1 MQADDFQFRPMKISE
16 TCVFSP
22 NRLRNAEKRSE
33 FMIVLRQSAFISSG
47 AGLTSASGLC
57 QPFQV
62 IGKQSIMALIFVAR
76 LLAVFMISVVCRFA
90 GGQDSAA
97 SVTPN
102 IVLIFMDDMG
112 YADPGPFGGTAEL
125 TPNLNEMAAQ
135 GRRFTDFYVSQAV
148 CSASRASLLTGCYN
162 IRIGIQGALGPKSTI
177 GLNSGEMTLAELCQQ
192 KGYATA
198 CFGKWHLGHEV
209 PFLPLQHGFDEYFG
223 LPYSNDMWPFHP
235 EVMHLP
241 MEERLRNWPNLPLI
255 ENNSVIDAEVTAE
268 DQKQLTRQYT
278 EKAVSFIER
287 NRRQPF
293 FLYVPHSMVHVP
305 LFAGAEFE
313 GKSGRGAFSDVL
325 MEIDWSVGQIVQTLR
340 RLQLEDNTL
349 VIFTSDNGPWL
360 SYGNHAGSAG
370 PLREGKG
377 TMFEGGCRV
386 PCLMKWP
393 ARIKPGST
401 CSEPAMTI
409 DLLPTIAEFLG
420 GTLPD
425 HPIDGK
431 SISELM
437 CGDADSTSPHEA
449 LYFYW
454 GPELQAVRSGVW
466 KMHFPHDY
474 RTLNGAPSG
483 TDGIPVKYKNSEIG
497 EALFDLSKD
506 PGETTNVLQLHPE
519 IAQKI
524 RTLADVARQ
533 ELGDG
538 AIKGSGL
545 RAAGKLNPEK

>member
-1 MQADDFQFRPMKISE
+1 MQALGLLPHPPSLSLASAKQTIMASIRVFRFLVLLLIVG
-16 TCVFSP
+16 CC
-22 NRLRNAEKRSE
+22 RLVYGWDAT
-33 FMIVLRQSAFISSG
+33 
-47 AGLTSASGLC
+47 TSA
-57 QPFQV
+57 P
-62 IGKQSIMALIFVAR
+62 
-76 LLAVFMISVVCRFA
+76 
-90 GGQDSAA
+90 
-97 SVTPN
+97 PN

-112 YADPGPFGGTAEL
+112 YADPGPFGGDAEL
-125 TPNLNEMAAQ
+125 TPNLNEMAAE
-135 GRRFTDFYVSQAV
+135 GRRFTDFYVSQSV

-162 IRIGIQGALGPKSTI
+162 IRIGIQGALGPKSRI
-177 GLNSGEMTLAELCQQ
+177 GLNSGEMTIAELCRQ
-192 KGYATA
+192 KAYATA
-198 CFGKWHLGHEV
+198 CFGKWHLGHEE

-241 MEERLRNWPNLPLI
+241 MEERLRNWPSLPLI

-268 DQKQLTRQYT
+268 DQKQLTRRYT

-287 NRRQPF
+287 NHKQPF

-305 LFAGAEFE
+305 LYAGAEFQ
-313 GKSGRGAFSDVL
+313 GKSGKGAFSDVL

-377 TMFEGGCRV
+377 TMFDGGCRV
-386 PCLMKWP
+386 PCIMKWP
-393 ARIKPGST
+393 DRISPGST

-409 DLLPTIAEFLG
+409 DLLPTIAELMG

-431 SISELM
+431 SISGLM
-437 CGDADSTSPHEA
+437 CGEAEIKSPHDA

-454 GPELQAVRSGVW
+454 GPELQAVRSGRW
-466 KMHFPHDY
+466 KMHFPHNY
-474 RTLNGAPSG
+474 RTLNGVPG
-483 TDGIPVKYKNSEIG
+483 GKDGMPVKYESSKIG
-497 EALFDLSKD
+497 EALFDLSQD
-506 PGETTNVLQLHPE
+506 PGEEQNVLLMYPE
-519 IAQKI
+519 ITEKLRSLATEA
-524 RTLADVARQ
+524 RT

-538 AIKGSGL
+538 STRGSGL
-545 RAAGKLNPEK
+545 RPAGQLESVQ